1 MIPQASKSTCTHE
14 SSSSSSSSSFF
25 FFTVF
30 TLKAFSFTT
39 QKIPYSV
46 HCNSY
51 APSEAIPT
59 HRILTRY
66 RFLEPIAT
74 HYTGGRNILD
84 SSQRSI
90 FFEAARNIFATNVVD
105 TYKVHA
111 RLTFASS
118 NIYYHPSN
126 FTSIRSNYPRVGGI
140 YRLPLVFNLDGFW
153 SVSTNKLCMVG
164 SARWFT
170 KDASPNDSDYFDPI
184 SILGFPSVATFKYN
198 YTLVCNEDC
207 NHVAKAKTL
216 QDSVTSMRS
225 LDICSLFLQRFTTY
239 KLQYPSNCNNC
250 SLFGQAHNG
259 YLPSFVSLYAIQ
271 CSHEE
276 KKLRLLVEFQDRRF
290 TPYDQS
296 FQPDISLIGE
306 GTWNGTKDELCILA
320 CSILNQSDPLGA
332 AGVGDCSTRL
342 TLWFPA
348 VRSITKTHTTEGL
361 IWTTNL
367 TDELRFSRMAE
378 FQSFD
383 HSQENYGS
391 NSKYDYTQMEKVRR
405 IFPKKKRAGAKYSFG
420 FYGFDMF
427 VKHKNMVSSGS
438 VVPIFVG
445 GMRFNDYRIGNSNFS
460 SWQEVMPSMAETT
473 TYIGPV
479 NINFEISFMLNTSSI
494 SRSGISSLNLSTTQN
509 DKVEISAEG
518 IYDDE
523 TGQICMVGCRN
534 LIKNASFDCE
544 ILVTFQ
550 LPQGHG
556 SLIKGNI
563 KSLRKKSDVL
573 YFEKLDIVSLTIT
586 EAEAIDTIWIMDLKI
601 IMHLISN
608 TLMCVFT
615 GRQLFHLK
623 KRPEITS
630 FISALTMLILTLGHM
645 IPLVLNFTRIQQN
658 VPIGRN
664 GLLEVNEVIVRIV
677 VMAAFILQFR
687 LLQLTWNAKKN
698 RWIYELRTLF
708 ICLPMYFISGLA
720 MLLLNWNNNNGA
732 ISSQNQHS
740 IWGNVRSYTQLTL
753 DGFLFPQIIL
763 NFFQM
768 SKGNALNHSFYIGAT
783 FIRLLPHLYD
793 LYRVEKYINHQLD
806 WLYIYANP
814 RADFYSP
821 SWDMAIV
828 CGCLV
833 LAVIV
838 FFQQRFGGRFM
849 FPKRFQEHV
858 EYETV
863 PATSNG

>member
-170 KDASPNDSDYFDPI
+170 KDDYFDPI

-645 IPLVLNFTRIQQN
+645 IPLVLNFEVILSDTRIQQN

-753 DGFLFPQIIL
+753 D
-763 NFFQM
+763 
-768 SKGNALNHSFYIGAT
+768 
-783 FIRLLPHLYD
+783 
-793 LYRVEKYINHQLD
+793 
-806 WLYIYANP
+806 
-814 RADFYSP
+814 
-821 SWDMAIV
+821 
-828 CGCLV
+828 
-833 LAVIV
+833 VIV